1 MGENKT
7 EMDSPP
13 GCSSSEDGI
22 SDINELSILATPGDR
37 IQKSEVGTPVLNQS
51 CDADNSVDGHTP
63 KKRRPFPYN
72 KNGLDTD
79 SVPSPHIPVSRL
91 EKKAYRQK
99 CFNRPI
105 LTAPSNTGSFICEN
119 TEDVDFDHDIEH
131 DFDDDYHSRLNEEFE
146 GEKERTNHEENV
158 SRRHEIL
165 KARLDQANRDIERMR
180 PMEEE
185 NIKLRQRVVELEGE
199 VMKLRSINRSIK
211 RDRTQSLS
219 EASFET

>member
-63 KKRRPFPYN
+63 KSRRRRRKKPSHSDPRRQKRRPFPYN

-79 SVPSPHIPVSRL
+79 SVPSPHIPVSR
-91 EKKAYRQK
+91 
-99 CFNRPI
+99 
-105 LTAPSNTGSFICEN
+105 
-119 TEDVDFDHDIEH
+119 
-131 DFDDDYHSRLNEEFE
+131 
-146 GEKERTNHEENV
+146 
-158 SRRHEIL
+158 RHEIL
-165 KARLDQANRDIERMR
+165 KARLDQANQDIERMR

>member
-1 MGENKT
+1 
-7 EMDSPP
+7 
-13 GCSSSEDGI
+13 
-22 SDINELSILATPGDR
+22 LSILATPGDR

-63 KKRRPFPYN
+63 KSRRRRRKKPSHSDPRRQKRRPFPYN

-165 KARLDQANRDIERMR
+165 KARLDQANQDIERMR